1 MKSGKK
7 HYETYKDKILSY
19 HSKRAK
25 QEVADLRDSYIL
37 RLLKLRGFK
46 NITNE
51 MIEIK
56 RQQLIEF
63 RQNKQD
69 ANKFNS

>member
-1 MKSGKK
+1 MKNKK
-7 HYETYKDKILSY
+7 EHYEIYKDKIKIY
-19 HSKRAK
+19 QNKKAK
-25 QEVADLRDSYIL
+25 QEVSELRDSYIL

-63 RQNKQD
+63 RTIKNEKIQK
-69 ANKFNS
+69 

>member
-1 MKSGKK
+1 MKSGKE
-7 HYETYKDKILSY
+7 HYKIYKDKILAY

-25 QEVADLRDSYIL
+25 QEVAELRDSYIL

-51 MIEIK
+51 MIETK

-63 RQNKQD
+63 RKTKQN
-69 ANKFNS
+69 ANKLNS